1 MAIISVNKNDKDFVP
16 TLKWCCDVNPNFKV
30 LNDVEIKAIHM
41 PDTDMS
47 SLVFSPMNSKD
58 SIVFRVPDAWF
69 NDWLASSLRHQ
80 F

>member
-16 TLKWCCDVNPNFKV
+16 TLKWCCDVNPKFKV

-41 PDTDMS
+41 PDTDMP
-47 SLVFSPMNSKD
+47 SLVFSPMDSKD

-69 NDWLASSLRHQ
+69 NDWLTSSLSHQ